1 MGLMVKTR
9 LGFGFDFEYEEELC
23 YRVGVVYEDG
33 TEDEDLVGFV
43 GNVLRIPFLI
53 IFIGEFRSLTEEED
67 NEDHQQDVAESK
79 DKSKGDGEAK

>member
-23 YRVGVVYEDG
+23 YRVGIVYEDG

-43 GNVLRIPFLI
+43 GNILRLPFLS
-53 IFIGEFRSLTEEED
+53 IFIGEFRSLTEDEDED
-67 NEDHQQDVAESK
+67 NQQNATESEK
-79 DKSKGDGEAK
+79 QSKGDGEAK